1 MMEESSISD
10 KIKHELEKLGHTVEM
25 YPYKKIG
32 SANGILIDENGYWGG
47 ADPRR
52 ENSAIGY

>member
-1 MMEESSISD
+1 MSD
-10 KIKHELEKLGHTVEM
+10 KIKFELEDLGHTVEM

-32 SANGILIDENGYWGG
+32 SANGILIDKNGYWGG

-52 ENSAIGY
+52 ENSVIGY